1 MFRADTQCTRTGSD
15 VWRRSHHEQIKL
27 HATLDVDVFV
37 LALAHLLGL
46 NHLVADHRRLVF
58 DTAKE
63 REVLQNST
71 HTVHD
76 Q

>member
-1 MFRADTQCTRTGSD
+1 MSKSNCTRTD
-15 VWRRSHHEQIKL
+15 RDIWRRSHHEQIKL

-37 LALAHLLGL
+37 LSLAHLLGL

-58 DTAKE
+58 DTTQE